1 MNSTTFSQS
10 LPAAQEAGFWH
21 ATRVVLDVLLSP
33 RHYLAQFDEV
43 EHLLRLARRIEARE
57 PQRAEA
63 LRRQAFDLIN

>member
-1 MNSTTFSQS
+1 MNSTTFSHSRLGSQD
-10 LPAAQEAGFWH
+10 AGFWH

-43 EHLLRLARRIEARE
+43 EHLLRRARRIEALE

-63 LRRQAFDLIN
+63 LRRQAFDLIY